1 MVRNIVYF
9 EKSGVK
15 FGRLLNS
22 IQDRKATFRSSCRDN
37 RKFEDS
43 RNRYSTIV
51 VVLISL
57 SCRNLFYNKER
68 TDAEQLARLVE
79 YVRKNVQHL
88 DNISSEQILC
98 DGNITWLPFR
108 EEETMESDGGEDS

>member
-1 MVRNIVYF
+1 MLFFITLV
-9 EKSGVK
+9 
-15 FGRLLNS
+15 
-22 IQDRKATFRSSCRDN
+22 
-37 RKFEDS
+37 
-43 RNRYSTIV
+43 
-51 VVLISL
+51 
-57 SCRNLFYNKER
+57 CRNLFYNKER

-108 EEETMESDGGEDS
+108 EEENVENDGGEDL

>member
-1 MVRNIVYF
+1 MVRVLKARKI
-9 EKSGVK
+9 EGSRDSG
-15 FGRLLNS
+15 
-22 IQDRKATFRSSCRDN
+22 
-37 RKFEDS
+37 
-43 RNRYSTIV
+43 STEV
-51 VVLISL
+51 VVFITLV
-57 SCRNLFYNKER
+57 CRNLFYNKER

-108 EEETMESDGGEDS
+108 EEENVESDGEEDL